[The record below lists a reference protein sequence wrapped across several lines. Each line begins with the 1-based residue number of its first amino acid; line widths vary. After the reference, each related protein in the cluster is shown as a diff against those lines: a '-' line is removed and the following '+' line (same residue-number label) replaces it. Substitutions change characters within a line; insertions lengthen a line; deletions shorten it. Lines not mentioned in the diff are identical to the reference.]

1 MRRPPTEISDYVE
14 ILKRRWHLVVIP
26 VLASLFLTIIV
37 GSKLPKYYV
46 SETVV
51 MLDPQKV
58 PLDVVKSGQLD
69 LAQRLQLINQQ
80 ILSRT
85 QLEKIVS
92 TFGLYKDGGSKDEII
107 DRMRKDIALEVV
119 RDRRIQDS
127 DVTAFKLSY
136 TARSPELAQSVTRQ
150 LGSLY
155 IEENLKVREQIAE
168 GTHEFIDEELTKAR
182 DDLQKQEQ
190 AMSKFKSEHMGALP
204 QQENSNL
211 QLIGQYQALLQA
223 NAEAITRAQQNK
235 QYLQSL
241 LEVNNSK
248 PADKMGSLESARTEL
263 AAAEQRYTPSHPD
276 VIRLRSLVKSLEQQ
290 QANSTK
296 ENSTPQLTSQIAGLD
311 EEIKD
316 RTQRAKDI
324 EAKVRSV
331 QGRVEALPMIEQQFT
346 ELSRDYEVS
355 KANYQALLQKKN
367 QTGMTVEMERG
378 AKGENFRI
386 LDPATL
392 PQKPTKPNMGL
403 VLASGLGLGLVIG
416 GSLGAIR
423 EYQDRSVHSEQ
434 DLQYYLRVPV
444 LALMPVIHTQQSW
457 DEQRK
462 ANRKKWMISGASLAT
477 AALVL
482 VALMIRGTVDLSTWF

>member
-1 MRRPPTEISDYVE
+1 MRRPPTELSDYLDM
-14 ILKRRWHLVVIP
+14 LKRRWHLVLIP
-26 VLASLFLTIIV
+26 VLVSLFLTLII

-58 PLDVVKSGQLD
+58 PLDVVKSGQMD

-85 QLEKIVS
+85 ELEKIVS
-92 TFGLYKDGGSKDEII
+92 NFGLYKESGSKDEII

-136 TARSPELAQSVTRQ
+136 TARSPELAQLVTRQ

-168 GTHEFIDEELTKAR
+168 GTHEFIDQELQKAR

-223 NAEAITRAQQNK
+223 NAEAITRAEQTK
-235 QYLQSL
+235 QYLKSL
-241 LEVNNSK
+241 LEVNNGK
-248 PADKMGSLESARTEL
+248 PAEKMGALENARAEL
-263 AAAEQRYTPSHPD
+263 AVAEQKYTPSHPD
-276 VIRLRSLVKSLEQQ
+276 VIRLRNQVKSLEQQ
-290 QANSTK
+290 QASSAK
-296 ENSTPQLTSQIAGLD
+296 ENTTPQVTSQLASLE

-316 RTQRAKDI
+316 RNQRAKDL
-324 EAKVRSV
+324 EAKVRGV

-355 KANYQALLQKKN
+355 KANYQALLEKKN

-392 PQKPTKPNMGL
+392 PQKSSKPNMML
-403 VLASGLGLGLVIG
+403 VLMGGLAIGLVIG
-416 GSLGAIR
+416 GGLGAAR
-423 EYQDRSVHSEQ
+423 EYQDRSVHSER

-444 LALMPVIHTQQSW
+444 LALMPVIHTDQSW
-457 DEQRK
+457 NELK
-462 ANRKKWMISGASLAT
+462 KSKRKKWIVSGASFAS
-477 AALVL
+477 AVLVL
-482 VALMIRGTVDLSTWF
+482 AVLMIRGTVDLSTWF

>member
-1 MRRPPTEISDYVE
+1 MRRPPTELNDYLE
-14 ILKRRWHLVVIP
+14 MLKRRWHLVLVP
-26 VLASLFLTIIV
+26 VLVSLFLTIII

-58 PLDVVKSGQLD
+58 PTDVVKSGQMD

-85 QLEKIVS
+85 ELEKIIS
-92 TFGLYKDGGSKDEII
+92 TFGLYKEGGSKDEII

-136 TARSPELAQSVTRQ
+136 TARSPEIAQQVTRQ

-168 GTHEFIDEELTKAR
+168 GTHEFIDQELQKAR

-190 AMSKFKSEHMGALP
+190 GMSKFKSEHMGALP

-223 NAEAITRAQQNK
+223 NAEAITRAEQTK
-235 QYLQSL
+235 QYLKSL

-248 PADKMGSLESARTEL
+248 PADKSSALESARNEL
-263 AAAEQRYTPSHPD
+263 AVAEQKYTPSHPD
-276 VIRLRSLVKSLEQQ
+276 VIRLRNQVKSLEQRE
-290 QANSTK
+290 ASNAK
-296 ENSTPQLTSQIAGLD
+296 ENTTPQVTSQLSSLEA
-311 EEIKD
+311 EIKE
-316 RTQRAKDI
+316 RNQRAKDL
-324 EAKVRSV
+324 EAKVRGV
-331 QGRVEALPMIEQQFT
+331 QGRVEALPLIEQQYT

-355 KANYQALLQKKN
+355 RANYQALLQKKN

-392 PQKPTKPNMGL
+392 PQKPSKPNMVL
-403 VLASGLGLGLVIG
+403 VLMGGLAIGLVIG
-416 GSLGAIR
+416 GGLAAAR
-423 EYQDRSVHSEQ
+423 EYQDRSVHSER

-444 LALMPVIHTQQSW
+444 LALMPVIHTDQSW
-457 DEQRK
+457 NELK
-462 ANRKKWMISGASLAT
+462 KSKRKKWIVSGASFAS
-477 AALVL
+477 AVLVL
-482 VALMIRGTVDLSTWF
+482 VVLMIRGTVDLSTWF